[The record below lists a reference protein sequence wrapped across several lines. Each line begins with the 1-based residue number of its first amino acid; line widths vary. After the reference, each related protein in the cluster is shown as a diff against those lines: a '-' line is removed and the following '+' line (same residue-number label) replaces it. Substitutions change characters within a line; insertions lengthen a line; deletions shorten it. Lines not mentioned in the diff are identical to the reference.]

1 MLGQNAISSAAMG
14 FDAYLA
20 DNCAF
25 VQENEMLRY
34 IEYIKEEAD
43 AYEIS
48 VKGIFDPFHAPEDTV
63 ILNKL
68 LNVCTFKVTD
78 SLKETLMTIIHNLT
92 ENEKILLYYKNNLYA
107 FCDTPIMHDCLVRL
121 HTQIPE
127 LKVPST
133 NGLSKEAIETLEF
146 VWKMMYAFVVF
157 DHPIYDRVRKNKYT
171 YKKAVGYQDTDSN
184 FLILGPWVNYVKTKV
199 IPGDVPKNKED
210 LKQFDFKVV
219 NIMTLFLTRVVTCS
233 FATLCKSLNID
244 DEHSKQLSM
253 KNEFYFSRILFTTKK
268 KRYLAR
274 PLLQEGNE
282 IPYPKDLEIKG
293 FDFIK
298 NTTKASI
305 REFYETMTYNDIL
318 IPEKIDN
325 ADILVKIML
334 FEDSLRKALRN
345 GDSQYFKQS
354 NIKSQREYANPY
366 SIQGIKGVLLWNTL
380 CPDYAIQLPSD
391 VDIIP
396 ITLENGR
403 RKMTTKIGQTV
414 ESSVWSVPIGVDE
427 SSGKRIYMNNSGKEM
442 VQFADRYPEEFEKLK
457 NEILLN
463 PNNAIKTMGLNVIAK
478 PKNSEIPIPE
488 WFYEI
493 MDMDKIVN
501 DALKLFNPIMRSLGI
516 SVPKSGPQTE
526 HYSNIVEL

>member
-34 IEYIKEEAD
+34 IEYVKEEAD

-293 FDFIK
+293 L
-298 NTTKASI
+298 
-305 REFYETMTYNDIL
+305 TM
-318 IPEKIDN
+318 
-325 ADILVKIML
+325 
-334 FEDSLRKALRN
+334 
-345 GDSQYFKQS
+345 
-354 NIKSQREYANPY
+354 
-366 SIQGIKGVLLWNTL
+366 
-380 CPDYAIQLPSD
+380 C
-391 VDIIP
+391 
-396 ITLENGR
+396 
-403 RKMTTKIGQTV
+403 
-414 ESSVWSVPIGVDE
+414 
-427 SSGKRIYMNNSGKEM
+427 
-442 VQFADRYPEEFEKLK
+442 
-457 NEILLN
+457 
-463 PNNAIKTMGLNVIAK
+463 
-478 PKNSEIPIPE
+478 
-488 WFYEI
+488 
-493 MDMDKIVN
+493 IV
-501 DALKLFNPIMRSLGI
+501 
-516 SVPKSGPQTE
+516 
-526 HYSNIVEL
+526 